1 VICSSLSAPDID
13 LRWLKLAV
21 ESDPANPYGC
31 CCLGAL
37 DEGPTGC
44 TCWEPIYDLEQ
55 SVHAPTAPE
64 TQPKMCHDCAFR
76 ANSPERRDG
85 DCLPGP
91 GGAPF
96 WCHQG
101 MRRVIK
107 WRHPLGMELPAGVG
121 DYRPPIIDKV
131 PYRADGRPG
140 LKCAGWAAQR

>member
-1 VICSSLSAPDID
+1 MICGTFTGAGID
-13 LRWLKLAV
+13 LRWLDIIV
-21 ESDPANPYGC
+21 QENPANPYASC
-31 CCLGAL
+31 CMGAFE
-37 DEGPTGC
+37 DGPRGC

-55 SVHAPTAPE
+55 RASVLSDTE
-64 TQPKMCHDCAFR
+64 TQPKMCQDCAFR

-85 DCLPGP
+85 DPLPGP
-91 GGAPF
+91 GAQPF

-121 DYRPPIIDKV
+121 DYRPPVTNRV

-140 LKCAGWAAQR
+140 LICAGWAAQR